1 MDDRFAGTPV
11 AAEHEDIWCGDRPK
25 VRATL
30 IEGLKWPWSEEAR
43 WRCCAEGRVASGVWA

>member
-43 WRCCAEGRVASGVWA
+43 WRGCAEGRVASGVWA